1 MRLGRDDSEM
11 GGRDVANGII
21 VVSRVDA
28 GGELQ
33 GELSEDMRRGPAV
46 ICLGL
51 VLKTR
56 EMSFESTSR

>member
-1 MRLGRDDSEM
+1 M